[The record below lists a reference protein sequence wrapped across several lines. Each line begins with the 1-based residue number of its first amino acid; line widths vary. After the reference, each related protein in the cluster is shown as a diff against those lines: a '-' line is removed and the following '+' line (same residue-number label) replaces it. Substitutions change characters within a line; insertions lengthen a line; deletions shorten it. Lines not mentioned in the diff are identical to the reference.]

1 MSLKKQITEL
11 ETKLKALNFRIK
23 RCDEILQKGEK
34 AAVERQR
41 DSIQAIVS
49 TINILKGSIEEAKLG
64 QGENEDDCR
73 ELTLSMINFAQS
85 VKYSTYN
92 YIEPKRIELHLH
104 WDNWDIQDI
113 NG

>member
-1 MSLKKQITEL
+1 MI
-11 ETKLKALNFRIK
+11 NRIK
-23 RCDEILQKGEK
+23 
-34 AAVERQR
+34 
-41 DSIQAIVS
+41 SFS
-49 TINILKGSIEEAKLG
+49 
-64 QGENEDDCR
+64 CR

-104 WDNWDIQDI
+104 WDNWDIKDI

>member
-1 MSLKKQITEL
+1 MILDHKFSGI
-11 ETKLKALNFRIK
+11 FR
-23 RCDEILQKGEK
+23 
-34 AAVERQR
+34 AV
-41 DSIQAIVS
+41 
-49 TINILKGSIEEAKLG
+49 
-64 QGENEDDCR
+64 CR